1 MKTTRKSKINENALR
16 SMLRKEINKE
26 VRKALKEATANPTDM
41 AKIEDFILSSP
52 QFERLSTSKLKAA
65 IKDMHTEWKAVAKN
79 YKSIEAYFEEIEEMG
94 GEEAF
99 MENTLT
105 EDAAE
110 EVDGFDTS
118 YDKIHDDLVNIQ
130 REMTKLFADFKQNK
144 INKDQYIA
152 KRKELQK
159 KRDNLEKQL

>member
-26 VRKALKEATANPTDM
+26 VRKALKEATANPTD
-41 AKIEDFILSSP
+41 
-52 QFERLSTSKLKAA
+52 
-65 IKDMHTEWKAVAKN
+65 
-79 YKSIEAYFEEIEEMG
+79 
-94 GEEAF
+94 
-99 MENTLT
+99 
-105 EDAAE
+105 E